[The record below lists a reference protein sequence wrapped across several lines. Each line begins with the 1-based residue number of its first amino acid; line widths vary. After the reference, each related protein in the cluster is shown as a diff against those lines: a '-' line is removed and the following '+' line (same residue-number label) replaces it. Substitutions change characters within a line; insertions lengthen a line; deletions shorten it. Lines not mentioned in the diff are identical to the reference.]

1 MPDFPAN
8 DACALPA
15 IGLVASSSNGTAIAI
30 PTVNNTQG
38 SKTQIVASTP
48 DEANGFIVM
57 LGTISGGTSTAQI
70 LVNLYIGGSGQE
82 VPLVTGIQMGKAGSC
97 LGAQRIVTVPL
108 NIPAGSRISA
118 SMQADVFGNCPNV
131 NCTIIPLGIGFSGAQ
146 PCDAFEA
153 WGVDSATSQGKQ
165 ATASGTTYTKGAW
178 VEMIAA
184 TGLDSQQLVVQLQR
198 ASLAYGRYRLDIGV
212 GAPGSEVVAVGDITF
227 IVGSDGGTDAS
238 QYCSRDMT
246 LHIPLTI
253 PAGSRISMRIESSG
267 ASATARASI
276 LAFGN

>member
-1 MPDFPAN
+1 MPDFIAN
-8 DACALPA
+8 DFCALPA
-15 IGLVASSSNGTAIAI
+15 VGLVASSSNGTAIAV

-38 SKTQIVASTP
+38 NKTQIVASTP

-57 LGTISGGTSTAQI
+57 LNAISGGSSNAQI
-70 LVNLYIGGSGQE
+70 LVNLYIGASGQE

-118 SMQADVFGNCPNV
+118 SMQADVFGNCPNI
-131 NCTIIPLGIGFSGAQ
+131 NCTIIPLGIGFAGAQ

-153 WGVDSATSQGKQ
+153 WGVDTATSQGTQ
-165 ATASGTTYTKGAW
+165 ATASATQYTKGAW

-184 TGLDSQQLVVQLQR
+184 TGIDSQQIVVQLQR
-198 ASLAYGRYRLDIGV
+198 ASLASGRYRLDIGI
-212 GAPGSEVVAVGDITF
+212 GAAGSEVVAVGDITF
-227 IVGSDGGTDAS
+227 VTGSDSGTDAS
-238 QYCSRDMT
+238 QFCSRDMT

-253 PAGSRISMRIESSG
+253 PTGSRVSMRIESNG

>member
-1 MPDFPAN
+1 MPDFIAN
-8 DACALPA
+8 DACAFPA
-15 IGLVASSSNGTAIAI
+15 IGLVASSSNGTPITL

-48 DEANGFIVM
+48 DEANGFIVI
-57 LGTISGGTSTAQI
+57 LGAITGGTSIAQI

-82 VPLVTGIQMGKAGSC
+82 VPLVTGIQMGKSGSC

-118 SMQADVFGNCPNV
+118 SMQADVFGNCPTV
-131 NCTIIPLGIGFSGAQ
+131 NCTIIPLGVGFAAAQ

-153 WGVDSATSQGKQ
+153 WGVNTATSMGTE
-165 ATASGTTYTKGAW
+165 ATASVTPYTKGAW

-212 GAPGSEVVAVGDITF
+212 GASGSEVVAVGDITF
-227 IVGSDGGTDAS
+227 VIGEDGGTNAS

-253 PAGSRISMRIESSG
+253 PAGSRISMRIESNG

>member
-1 MPDFPAN
+1 MPDFIAN

-15 IGLVASSSNGTAIAI
+15 IGLVASSSNGTAIAV

-38 SKTQIVASTP
+38 NKTQIVASTP

-57 LGTISGGTSTAQI
+57 LNAISGGSSNSQI
-70 LVNLYIGGSGQE
+70 LVNLYIGASGQE

-118 SMQADVFGNCPNV
+118 SMQADVFGNCPNI
-131 NCTIIPLGIGFSGAQ
+131 NCTIIPLGIGFAGAQ

-153 WGVDSATSQGKQ
+153 WGVDTATSQGTQ
-165 ATASGTTYTKGAW
+165 ATASATQYTKGAW

-184 TGLDSQQLVVQLQR
+184 TGIDSQQIVVQLQR
-198 ASLAYGRYRLDIGV
+198 ASLAGGRYRLDIGI
-212 GAPGSEVVAVGDITF
+212 GAAGSEVVAVGDITF
-227 IVGSDGGTDAS
+227 VTGSDAASDAS
-238 QYCSRDMT
+238 QFCSRDMT

-253 PAGSRISMRIESSG
+253 PAGSRVSMRIESNG

>member
-1 MPDFPAN
+1 MPDFIAN

-15 IGLVASSSNGTAIAI
+15 IGLVASSSNGTPIAV

-57 LGTISGGTSTAQI
+57 LGALSGGSSTAQI
-70 LVNLYIGGSGQE
+70 LVNLYIGALGQE
-82 VPLVTGIQMGKAGSC
+82 VPLVTGIQIAKSGSSI
-97 LGAQRIVTVPL
+97 GAQRIVTVPL

-118 SMQADVFGNCPNV
+118 SMQADVFGNCPIV
-131 NCTIIPLGIGFSGAQ
+131 HCTIIPLGIGFAGAQ

-153 WGVDSATSQGKQ
+153 WGVDSATSHGTQ
-165 ATASGTTYTKGAW
+165 ATASATPYTKGAW

-184 TGLDSQQLVVQLQR
+184 TGLDSQQIVVQLQR
-198 ASLAYGRYRLDIGV
+198 ASLALGRYRLDIGV
-212 GAPGSEVVAVGDITF
+212 GAPGSEFVAVGDITF
-227 IVGSDGGTDAS
+227 FIGNDGGADAS

-253 PAGSRISMRIESSG
+253 PAGSRISMRIESNG

>member
-1 MPDFPAN
+1 MPDFIAN
-8 DACALPA
+8 DFCALPA
-15 IGLVASSSNGTAIAI
+15 VGLVASSSNGTAIAV

-38 SKTQIVASTP
+38 NKTQIVASTP

-57 LGTISGGTSTAQI
+57 LNAISGGSSNAQI
-70 LVNLYIGGSGQE
+70 LVNLYIGASGQE

-118 SMQADVFGNCPNV
+118 SMQADVFGNCPNI
-131 NCTIIPLGIGFSGAQ
+131 NCTIIPLGIGFAGAQ

-153 WGVDSATSQGKQ
+153 WGVDTATSQGTQ
-165 ATASGTTYTKGAW
+165 ATASATQYTKGAW

-184 TGLDSQQLVVQLQR
+184 TGIDSQQIVVQLQR
-198 ASLAYGRYRLDIGV
+198 ASLTSGRYRLDIGI
-212 GAPGSEVVAVGDITF
+212 GAAGSEVVAVGDITF
-227 IVGSDGGTDAS
+227 VTGSDSGYDAS
-238 QYCSRDMT
+238 QFCSRDMT

-253 PAGSRISMRIESSG
+253 PTGSRVSMRIESNG

>member
-1 MPDFPAN
+1 MPDFIAN
-8 DACALPA
+8 DFCALPA
-15 IGLVASSSNGTAIAI
+15 IGLVAASSNGTPIAL

-48 DEANGFIVM
+48 DEANGFIVI
-57 LGTISGGTSTAQI
+57 LGAITGGSSAAQI
-70 LVNLYIGGSGQE
+70 LVNLYIGASGQE
-82 VPLVTGIQMGKAGSC
+82 VPLVTGIQIAKSGSSI
-97 LGAQRIVTVPL
+97 GAQRIVTVPL

-118 SMQADVFGNCPNV
+118 SMQADIFGNCPEV
-131 NCTIIPLGIGFSGAQ
+131 RCTIIPLGIGFAGAQ

-153 WGVDSATSQGKQ
+153 WGVNTATSMGTE
-165 ATASGTTYTKGAW
+165 ATASATQYTKGAW

-184 TGLDSQQLVVQLQR
+184 TGLDSQQIVVQLQR
-198 ASLAYGRYRLDIGV
+198 ASLLYGRYRLDIGV
-212 GAPGSEVVAVGDITF
+212 GASGSEVVAVGDITF
-227 IVGSDGGTDAS
+227 IVGNDGGTDAS

-253 PAGSRISMRIESSG
+253 PAGSRISMRIESNG